1 MTTYRE
7 LWQKLLTVYDEGEAK
22 AVVTWLM
29 DVCFHLLLS
38 DLIGGALERLTETDS
53 QRLEQMMQ
61 RLAQGEPVQYVAG
74 RTEFCGH
81 WFHVEPGVLIPRP
94 ETEELCEWVGLPR
107 PLPRRGEPGGFGVR
121 SQLPS
126 LGGVG
131 GGSIL
136 DIGTGSGC
144 IAISLALGMPEA
156 QVTAWDIS
164 AEALRIASDNA
175 KRLGANVSFKQQNA
189 LTPPQDT
196 DCWDIIVSN
205 PPYVCDN
212 ERQQMHSGVLDHE
225 PHQALFVPNDDP
237 LLFYRAIGQYA
248 SKALRRGGSLYFEIN
263 PLYHEPLCRLLKE
276 LGFSDITTKTDQF
289 GKQRMVKGVKTA
301 SD

>member
-29 DVCFHLLLS
+29 DVCFHLSLS
-38 DLIGGALERLTETDS
+38 DLIGGALERVTEKDS

-94 ETEELCEWVGLPR
+94 ETAELCEWVSLPR
-107 PLPRRGEPGGFGVR
+107 
-121 SQLPS
+121 
-126 LGGVG
+126 LGGG
-131 GGSIL
+131 LIL

-144 IAISLALGMPEA
+144 IAISLALRMPEA

-164 AEALRIASDNA
+164 PEALRIASENA
-175 KRLGANVSFKQQNA
+175 KRLGANVSFLQQDA

-212 ERQQMHSGVLDHE
+212 ERQQMHSSVFDHE
-225 PHQALFVPNDDP
+225 PHQALFVPDDDP

-248 SKALRRGGSLYFEIN
+248 SKALRHGGSLYFEIN
-263 PLYHEPLCRLLKE
+263 PLYHEPLCRLLE
-276 LGFSDITTKTDQF
+276 EQGFSDITTKTDQF